1 MRQVLNLTVQRF
13 AMTPIISFSAVADS
27 KIDAEAGVI
36 RGVSLITVG
45 PALGHGVAIDRKT
58 LEQVKTAAEL
68 YTGGLKVKLDHSGGA
83 GDIIGYIDTMR
94 IEGDKLLGDLH
105 LLQSSPHRTYILE
118 IAQRIPDTFGLSIA
132 FSGPSE
138 VGSDK
143 KTILQRCSEI
153 YSVDLV
159 SEPAANP
166 DGFFSRKLKELES
179 VMPKNEP
186 SGTPQNNNPM
196 NEDDKKSI
204 GGMIESAMMAM
215 SDRLSKL
222 ESAMAPAVKVEDE
235 KKEVAEMK
243 AKNDMITNAA
253 NEGALAAIREFS
265 KQFGAPAAPVASAE
279 AVKPADAVKRSFEQ
293 IVAEKSVELKGNKSA
308 AISFAVKNHSAEY
321 TDYRARVQSGE
332 IVKL

>member
-1 MRQVLNLTVQRF
+1 
-13 AMTPIISFSAVADS
+13 MTPIISFAAVADS

-94 IEGDKLLGDLH
+94 IDGDKLLGNLH

-186 SGTPQNNNPM
+186 SGTPQYNNPM
-196 NEDDKKSI
+196 MTEEDKKAI
-204 GGMIESAMMAM
+204 AGMIESAMMAM

-222 ESAMAPAVKVEDE
+222 ESALAPAVEVEVE

-293 IVAEKSVELKGNKSA
+293 IVADKSVELKGNKSA

>member
-1 MRQVLNLTVQRF
+1 
-13 AMTPIISFSAVADS
+13 MTPIISFAAVADS

-58 LEQVKTAAEL
+58 LEQVKTAAEM

-215 SDRLSKL
+215 NDRLSKL
-222 ESAMAPAVKVEDE
+222 ESAMAPAAEVEDE

-293 IVAEKSVELKGNKSA
+293 IVADKSVELKGNKSA